1 MKYWADL
8 TPQQKQAIEKAY
20 RSGSEPAEIAP
31 RYGVTPKA
39 ISDQAHRKNWPKP
52 RRRPLKRK
60 PAVAKKK
67 TAKKKAAKKKKK
79 ARAQRR

>member
-1 MKYWADL
+1 MKHWADL

-20 RSGSEPAEIAP
+20 RSGTEPAEIAP

-52 RRRPLKRK
+52 SRRPLK
-60 PAVAKKK
+60 
-67 TAKKKAAKKKKK
+67 KKKAASKKKSKK
-79 ARAQRR
+79 AARKKR